1 MPAGGDIIEITFNH
15 DTVGS
20 GTIYPKSTEDST
32 FNLGGFRSEDD
43 MAKIA
48 GDGSMIDTINRV
60 RWSFEVPATWDQ
72 NSANE
77 LDKLIELAESPVE
90 ADWTISSINGTVW
103 GGKGKPVGE
112 LPGNG
117 NAATITLKL
126 SGGGRLKKIVG

>member
-1 MPAGGDIIEITFNH
+1 MPTGGDIIEITFNH

>member
-1 MPAGGDIIEITFNH
+1 MPVGGDIIEITYNH
-15 DTVGS
+15 PIVGS

>member
-1 MPAGGDIIEITFNH
+1 MPVGGDIIEITFNH
-15 DTVGS
+15 PIVGS

-77 LDKLIELAESPVE
+77 LDKLIELAESPIE